1 MPKPRTLS
9 RPPIILLVSDQEWAA
24 QALEELLG
32 EAGCAVVRT
41 APDDV
46 SLQFV
51 HDLRPDAVLLGCT
64 PTKTGVTLDVVELA
78 HRIRFATNAA
88 TPIVITSS
96 AVASGAERIIAHG
109 AGAWDILHLPIDRD
123 LFMAKI
129 NSYVRAKREFDRVK
143 DSSLRDVIRDVY
155 SLRGITHRFREFWA
169 LAARMG
175 RPLACIAVSAG
186 FDEDIGT
193 GSEALQLQQSAT
205 EYIAAVCRRVSRTS
219 DVIGRISKTELA
231 IIAAT
236 TSRTG
241 AELYVQRLTAA
252 VAAAPLVVGGS
263 LHTIRLHAGIS
274 TIPDF
279 SAEPA
284 DAFEPLYRAL
294 VTMRREQPSR
304 PLMRATAGKEFTAA
318 GAGSEYPAA
327 FA

>member
-1 MPKPRTLS
+1 
-9 RPPIILLVSDQEWAA
+9 
-24 QALEELLG
+24 
-32 EAGCAVVRT
+32 VRT

-51 HDLRPDAVLLGCT
+51 HDLHPDAVLLGCT
-64 PTKTGVTLDVVELA
+64 PARTGVTVDVVELA

-88 TPIVITSS
+88 TPIVITST
-96 AVASGAERIIAHG
+96 AVATGAERIVAHG
-109 AGAWDILHLPIDRD
+109 AGAWDIIHLPIDPE
-123 LFMAKI
+123 LFVVKI

-143 DSSLRDVIRDVY
+143 DSSLRDVIHDVY

-175 RPLACIAVSAG
+175 RPLACIAVSAE
-186 FDEDIGT
+186 FDADIGI
-193 GSEALQLQQSAT
+193 GSEALKLQQSAT

-241 AELYVQRLTAA
+241 AEQYVQRLTAA
-252 VAAAPLVVGGS
+252 VGAGPLVVGGAV
-263 LHTIRLHAGIS
+263 HTVRLRAGIS
-274 TIPDF
+274 SIPDF
-279 SAEPA
+279 SVAPA

-304 PLMRATAGKEFTAA
+304 PLIRAAA
-318 GAGSEYPAA
+318 ETQYPAA